1 MTDRELII
9 CVFSCATVQ
18 KYRDEI
24 LKIEETWGK
33 RAIEKG
39 VKVLYFLGEEP
50 FSLRHGLKGVVDG
63 RGVVHVINKS
73 VDLTHLI
80 EEAKYIY
87 LKNVGNDYDSAS
99 HKQNLGLK
107 YIYENYDAK
116 FVFTCGTDTYVN
128 IDKMLDYIKGFD
140 SSKNL
145 YIGGDGDYR
154 QVGDENIYYHSGGGG
169 FILSKSVLKSIHP
182 RLQNLQNEWI
192 NICHDN
198 HVDYLVTACDVLMG
212 YIVKDIENIE
222 IIEKRHSFKGCNHKG
237 YAYNNT
243 LACCVD
249 KINISDII
257 SCHYMTLQ
265 DFDEFTSILG
275 NNNYFMNL

>member
-1 MTDRELII
+1 VGYNNHIMTVTDLII
-9 CVFSCATVQ
+9 CVFACATVP
-18 KYRDEI
+18 KYKDEI

-33 RAIEKG
+33 RAVEKG

-50 FSLRHGLKGVVDG
+50 T
-63 RGVVHVINKS
+63 
-73 VDLTHLI
+73 DLI
-80 EEAKYIY
+80 DEGKYIY
-87 LKNVGNDYDSAS
+87 LKNVRNDYDSAS

-107 YIYENYDAK
+107 HIYENYKAE

-128 IDKMLDYIKGFD
+128 VDKMLVCIKGFD
-140 SSKNL
+140 RSKNL
-145 YIGGDGDYR
+145 YIGGDGDHR

-169 FILSKSVLKSIHP
+169 FILSKSVLKTIYP
-182 RLQNLQNEWI
+182 KLQNIQNEWE
-192 NICHDN
+192 NICHRND
-198 HVDYLVTACDVLMG
+198 VSYLITACDVLMG

-222 IIEKRHSFKGCNHKG
+222 IVEKRHSFKGCNHKG

-249 KINISDII
+249 KIKISDII

-265 DFDEFTSILG
+265 DFDDFTSILET
-275 NNNYFMNL
+275 NNYFIY

>member
-1 MTDRELII
+1 MGYNNHIMTEIDLII
-9 CVFSCATVQ
+9 CVFACATVP
-18 KYRDEI
+18 KYKDEI

-39 VKVLYFLGEEP
+39 VKVLYFLGEE
-50 FSLRHGLKGVVDG
+50 ST
-63 RGVVHVINKS
+63 
-73 VDLTHLI
+73 DLI
-80 EEAKYIY
+80 DEDKYIY

-107 YIYENYDAK
+107 YIYENYNAE

-128 IDKMLDYIKGFD
+128 VDKMLAYIKGFD

-145 YIGGDGDYR
+145 YIGGDGDHR
-154 QVGDENIYYHSGGGG
+154 QVGTENIYYHSGGGG
-169 FILSKSVLKSIHP
+169 FILSKSVLKTIYP
-182 RLQNLQNEWI
+182 KLQNLQNEWI
-192 NICHDN
+192 TICHHN
-198 HVDYLVTACDVLMG
+198 NVSYLVTACDVLMG
-212 YIVKDIENIE
+212 YIVKDIENID
-222 IIEKRHSFKGCNHKG
+222 IVEKRHSFKGCNHKG

-249 KINISDII
+249 KIKISDII

-265 DFDEFTSILG
+265 DFDDFTSILET
-275 NNNYFMNL
+275 NNYFIY